1 MGIGTSGI
9 NSYDVTLNLL
19 EDERLWRMLYKG
31 YMGSS
36 FSDYYMDCDDDLY
49 YATKTA
55 IHCLVEGVEPK
66 ERYEVP
72 DRVGIGEDIP
82 LSSVKKRGAK
92 VLEVAQKIYE
102 YGINGKESYVK
113 PNVELAKKGEPKIEK
128 INNEEYYVFYYGVQA
143 NRDIGKYK
151 IAIDNFSNKTKIL
164 NIENKEAVETSNLEF
179 KIAIPIKEI
188 TKNIEGTIKI
198 VDAKMKTYP
207 IFYANAYIEEYQDY
221 ITYADSVENISTN
234 ANLEVNA
241 YQSKINI
248 IKLEE
253 ETEKPLEGVK
263 FSLKYLDTNENIGE
277 FTTNEKG
284 EITVT
289 GLRQGKIGVTE
300 IQTLDDYE
308 LDTKMKEIELGFN
321 QIKEIKIYNGHK
333 KGELKL
339 IKVDGENPE
348 IKLEGVEFDLIDK
361 NGNVVKHL
369 VTDKNGEAVA
379 TDINTGDYILK
390 ETKTKEEYKI
400 GLDKEVKITWNN
412 QETLTIENTKKKG
425 KVKIVKQ
432 DKDNAEIKLQG
443 VKFNLLN
450 EQQEIIEQLITDENG
465 EAVSSNLPI
474 GKYYLKETETN
485 DNYILNDTT
494 IETSIEEDKVTEVIA
509 QNEKIKGQIKI
520 EKTSEDKNNILG
532 TEAGS
537 PIENAK
543 FNIYN
548 TSGKLVEQIITDK
561 DGIARSNKLEKG
573 KYVVQEVETG
583 KWYMLND
590 KKYNVEITKNE
601 EIVKLEITN
610 KSQDPKVDISKKCK
624 SKVKANEEI
633 DYAFD
638 IKNTGNVALS
648 NFTWYDMLPNKYAK
662 ITKIETGTYNQD
674 IIYSIYYKTNQK
686 EEYMV
691 IKKDLNSKENNY
703 IDLTNL
709 HLDEGEEII
718 EIKVCFGNVGVGF
731 ESVDKPHI
739 FMQVKDGINND
750 EKIENYT
757 ALEGYNQEYKVSD
770 DDTAT
775 SIVYNVVEQKKLP
788 RTGF

>member
-1 MGIGTSGI
+1 M
-9 NSYDVTLNLL
+9 
-19 EDERLWRMLYKG
+19 
-31 YMGSS
+31 
-36 FSDYYMDCDDDLY
+36 
-49 YATKTA
+49 
-55 IHCLVEGVEPK
+55 
-66 ERYEVP
+66 
-72 DRVGIGEDIP
+72 
-82 LSSVKKRGAK
+82 
-92 VLEVAQKIYE
+92 
-102 YGINGKESYVK
+102 
-113 PNVELAKKGEPKIEK
+113 GEPKIET
-128 INNEEYYVFYYGVQA
+128 INDNEYYVFYYELQA
-143 NRDIGKYK
+143 NRKLENYIVRTIIFPIQTKTFNM
-151 IAIDNFSNKTKIL
+151 ANKQ
-164 NIENKEAVETSNLEF
+164 VEQTSDSRF
-179 KIAIPIKEI
+179 KLAIPVKDI
-188 TKNIEGTIKI
+188 TKDIKGTIKI
-198 VDAKMKTYP
+198 VNAKIKTYP
-207 IFYANAYIEEYQDY
+207 VFYANAYSEEYQDY
-221 ITYADSVENISTN
+221 ITYANSIENISFDQ
-234 ANLEVNA
+234 NLTFSG

-253 ETEKPLEGVK
+253 ETQKPLKGVK
-263 FSLKYLDTNENIGE
+263 FSAKYLDTNENIGE

-284 EITVT
+284 EISIT
-289 GLRQGKIGVTE
+289 GLRQGKIGITE
-300 IQTLDDYE
+300 VQTLEDYE
-308 LDTKMKEIELGFN
+308 LDKETKEIDLGFN

-339 IKVDGENPE
+339 IKVDEENPE
-348 IKLEGVEFDLIDK
+348 IKLEGVEFNLIDK

-432 DKDNAEIKLQG
+432 DKDNAEIKLQE

-561 DGIARSNKLEKG
+561 DGIAISNKLEKG

-633 DYAFD
+633 DYTFD
-638 IKNTGNVALS
+638 IKNNGNVDLS
-648 NFTWYDMLPNKYAK
+648 NFTWYDILPNKYAK

-770 DDTAT
+770 DDTAV
-775 SIVYNVVEQKKLP
+775 SIVYNVVEPKKLP